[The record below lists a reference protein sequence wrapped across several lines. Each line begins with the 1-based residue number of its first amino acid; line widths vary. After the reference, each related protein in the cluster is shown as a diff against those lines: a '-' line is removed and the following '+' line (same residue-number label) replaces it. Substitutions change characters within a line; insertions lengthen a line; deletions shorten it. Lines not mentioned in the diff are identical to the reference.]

1 MARSRDYKKKIITY
15 FKNNPIVIMP
25 QSVSIRN
32 PESLNKIKQI
42 YSKENV
48 WLTVREN
55 KSKKYWKI

>member
-1 MARSRDYKKKIITY
+1 
-15 FKNNPIVIMP
+15 MP